1 MPRPTDTRPS
11 SRPRD
16 QELQNL
22 AEWQRRLSLLLD
34 YSRRMAEQRD
44 REPLLRLITDAAR
57 EILQAERCTIFILDK
72 KRQEL
77 WSRVATGDQMIRV
90 PVGKGIVG
98 EALFQRR
105 LINIPDAYA
114 DARFNPAVDQS
125 TGFRTRNLLTAPL
138 TPTHGDPLGALQ
150 VLNKKGGA
158 FGEDDEKMMILFAG
172 QAASAVENAQLYEE
186 LQAAHRD
193 TVFRLAAAAEFKD
206 EDTRNHL
213 ERVSR
218 FSALIAEAL
227 KKPEEWCRRL
237 LLASPM
243 HDIGKLGVP
252 DAILQK
258 PGRLNDVEWEQMK
271 RHPTYGAEIL
281 ANSESELMM
290 MSERIARAHHE
301 KWDGSGYPL
310 GLKGEDIPL
319 EARLVALADVFDA
332 LTSARCYKPAF
343 TLEDALAIIE
353 EGAGKHF
360 DPDVVEAFRKA
371 LPEIIQVMKRF
382 VDAPAAA
389 PRALLA
395 EPRRSAASNTADKK

>member
-1 MPRPTDTRPS
+1 
-11 SRPRD
+11 
-16 QELQNL
+16 
-22 AEWQRRLSLLLD
+22 
-34 YSRRMAEQRD
+34 
-44 REPLLRLITDAAR
+44 
-57 EILQAERCTIFILDK
+57 
-72 KRQEL
+72 
-77 WSRVATGDQMIRV
+77 MIRV